1 MIDTEIKVTPQI
13 AAEHGLTPEEYART
27 QKILGRDPSFTEL
40 GIFSVMWSEHCS
52 YKSSRVHLKRLPTR
66 GTHVV
71 QGPGENAGVVDIGDG
86 MVAVFKI
93 ESHNHPSFVE
103 PFQGAATGVGGILRD
118 IFTMGARPIA
128 VMDSLRFGPITA
140 GELQGLKP
148 CPDDVGV
155 GAAVTAGL
163 KPRPSTVDQKA
174 DRGDA
179 KIQDESRS
187 LSASRARQNAAGQ
200 EKARDSVP
208 FAEPAQGR
216 RDDGALARDPRD
228 DSAISAGEA
237 GAGQVTAQEIARN
250 RHILDGVIRGIGF
263 YGNCFGVPTVGGE
276 VAFEPCYS
284 NNPLV
289 NALALGICRREEL
302 FFAKARGA
310 GNPVIYVGA
319 KTGRDGIHG
328 ASLLASA
335 EFSEESQQKR
345 PNVQMGDPFMEKLL
359 LEACLEAMRTGAV
372 VAIQDMGAA
381 GLTSSSSEMASRGG
395 LGIEIDL
402 ARVPQRE
409 TGMTPYEIMLSESQE
424 RMLLVAE
431 RGREREVF
439 DVFHKWGLD
448 AVEIG
453 RVTEDGILRV
463 LNHGEV
469 AAAIPAHAIA
479 EEGPRYERPIAAP
492 GVMAEAG
499 GADGATAFVPLA
511 AVGADLSGN
520 FRRLLGSPT
529 IASKH
534 WITEQYDSM
543 VQTNTTFGPG
553 AGDAAVLRLKESKR
567 ALALATDGN
576 GRWGFLAPRLGAM
589 HAVAEAARNVACSG
603 ARPIAATNCLNFGNP
618 EKPEV
623 MRQFSEAID
632 GIAEAC
638 RVLETPIT
646 GGNVSFYNETLGK
659 AIYPTPVLGVLGLM
673 ENAECAL
680 GSGFRN
686 EGDLI
691 LLLDG
696 MSDGALKDGGLKAAA
711 TNAEFASS
719 EYAKAIHGI
728 VAGLPPAIDLAAE
741 KRLIDCLVALA
752 GERAVVSAHD
762 VSDGGLA
769 VSVAEACFGRDG
781 LSAEISIDAGSAED
795 FAEAALFGERGA
807 RAVLSVAAASLA
819 RVNEIAAQYHV
830 GARRIGTVTRG
841 EFRIQYQ
848 DAGVI
853 QGSIESFR
861 RSWSDALPRA
871 IESGRDAQ

>member
-27 QKILGRDPSFTEL
+27 QTILGRDPSFTEL

-86 MVAVFKI
+86 FVAVFKI

-128 VMDSLRFGPITA
+128 VLDSLRFGPIA
-140 GELQGLKP
+140 PGP
-148 CPDDVGV
+148 
-155 GAAVTAGL
+155 AA
-163 KPRPSTVDQKA
+163 
-174 DRGDA
+174 GDA
-179 KIQDESRS
+179 TRE
-187 LSASRARQNAAGQ
+187 
-200 EKARDSVP
+200 
-208 FAEPAQGR
+208 
-216 RDDGALARDPRD
+216 
-228 DSAISAGEA
+228 
-237 GAGQVTAQEIARN
+237 EIARN
-250 RHILDGVIRGIGF
+250 QHVLDGVIRGIGF

-276 VAFEPCYS
+276 IVFEPCYS

-289 NALALGICRREEL
+289 NALALGICRREDL
-302 FFAKARGA
+302 FFARAQGP

-345 PNVQMGDPFMEKLL
+345 PNVQVGDPFLEKLL

-381 GLTSSSSEMASRGG
+381 GLTSTSSEMASRGG
-395 LGIEIDL
+395 AGIEIDL

-409 TGMTPYEIMLSESQE
+409 TGMTPYEMMLSESQE
-424 RMLLVAE
+424 RMLLVAQ

-453 RVTEDGILRV
+453 RVTEDGKLRV
-463 LNHGEV
+463 LNHGRV
-469 AAAIPAHAIA
+469 AADIPAHALA

-492 GVMAEAG
+492 KAAAAS
-499 GADGATAFVPLA
+499 GAPLVEFA
-511 AVGADLSGN
+511 REGTDLTEN
-520 FRRLLGSPT
+520 FRRLLASPA
-529 IASKH
+529 IASKR

-543 VQTNTTFGPG
+543 VRTNTRVGPG
-553 AGDAAVLRLKESKR
+553 PGDAAVIRVKGTKR

-576 GRWGFLAPRLGAM
+576 GRWGFLSPRIGAM
-589 HAVAEAARNVACSG
+589 YSVVEAARNVACSG
-603 ARPIAATNCLNFGNP
+603 ALPIAATNCLNFGNP

-623 MRQFSEAID
+623 MWQFTEAID

-638 RVLETPIT
+638 RVLETPIP

-673 ENAECAL
+673 EDADCAL
-680 GSGFRN
+680 GSAFRN

-691 LLLDG
+691 LLLD
-696 MSDGALKDGGLKAAA
+696 
-711 TNAEFASS
+711 
-719 EYAKAIHGI
+719 
-728 VAGLPPAIDLAAE
+728 AG
-741 KRLIDCLVALA
+741 
-752 GERAVVSAHD
+752 HD
-762 VSDGGLA
+762 A
-769 VSVAEACFGRDG
+769 PT
-781 LSAEISIDAGSAED
+781 
-795 FAEAALFGERGA
+795 
-807 RAVLSVAAASLA
+807 
-819 RVNEIAAQYHV
+819 H
-830 GARRIGTVTRG
+830 
-841 EFRIQYQ
+841 
-848 DAGVI
+848 
-853 QGSIESFR
+853 
-861 RSWSDALPRA
+861 
-871 IESGRDAQ
+871 

>member
-1 MIDTEIKVTPQI
+1 MIETEIKVTPQT
-13 AAEHGLTPEEYART
+13 AAEHGLSPEEYARA

-128 VMDSLRFGPITA
+128 VMDSLRFGPITS
-140 GELQGLKP
+140 GP
-148 CPDDVGV
+148 
-155 GAAVTAGL
+155 
-163 KPRPSTVDQKA
+163 
-174 DRGDA
+174 
-179 KIQDESRS
+179 
-187 LSASRARQNAAGQ
+187 
-200 EKARDSVP
+200 
-208 FAEPAQGR
+208 
-216 RDDGALARDPRD
+216 
-228 DSAISAGEA
+228 
-237 GAGQVTAQEIARN
+237 GAGGATVEEIARN
-250 RHILDGVIRGIGF
+250 RHNLDGVIRGIGF

-276 VAFEPCYS
+276 VVFEPCYA

-431 RGREREVF
+431 RGRERAVF

-479 EEGPRYERPIAAP
+479 EEGPRYERPIAAAR
-492 GVMAEAG
+492 VAAEG
-499 GADGATAFVPLA
+499 GAAAAPAASVPLA
-511 AVGADLSGN
+511 AAGADLSGN
-520 FRRLLGSPT
+520 FSRSLASPT

-623 MRQFSEAID
+623 MWQFSEAID

-638 RVLETPIT
+638 RVLQTPIT

-673 ENAECAL
+673 EDAECAL

-686 EGDLI
+686 EGDVI
-691 LLLDG
+691 VLLDG
-696 MSDGALKDGGLKAAA
+696 AAENGGLKVAA
-711 TNAEFASS
+711 TKTDFASS
-719 EYAKAIHGI
+719 EYAKTIHGI

-752 GERAVVSAHD
+752 AERAVRSAHD

-769 VSVAEACFGRDG
+769 VSVAEACFARDG
-781 LSAEISIDAGSAED
+781 LGAEVAIDAVGAED

-807 RAVLSVAAASLA
+807 RAVVSVAAASLA
-819 RVNEIAAQYHV
+819 RVNAIAAQYKV
-830 GARRIGTVTRG
+830 GAQRIGAVTRG

-848 DAGVI
+848 GAAVI

-861 RSWSDALPRA
+861 RVWSESLPKA
-871 IESGRDAQ
+871 IENA